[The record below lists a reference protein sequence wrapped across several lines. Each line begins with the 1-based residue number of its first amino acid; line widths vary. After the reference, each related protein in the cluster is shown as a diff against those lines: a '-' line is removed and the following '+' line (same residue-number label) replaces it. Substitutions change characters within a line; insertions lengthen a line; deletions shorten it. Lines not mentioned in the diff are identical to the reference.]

1 MNDGFHALDIVFFA
15 MVAVFLVLRLR
26 SVLGKRTGNERQ
38 PPRDW
43 GMPRREA
50 SAEARP
56 DNVPDNVID
65 LPGARKPAAEPLPEG
80 PVGSGLFAIQA
91 ADPSF
96 SLQGFLSGA
105 RIAFEMIVDAYGRGD
120 KKALRPLLA
129 DEVYQPFAN
138 AIDARADAGETLASE
153 LLGVRSAEVVE
164 ARMDGSMAL
173 VTVRFVSEQVNVL
186 KDAEGRVIEGDPTR
200 VTDVIDEWTFRRD
213 TKSRDPNWHLAA
225 TRAPEAD
232 DDQD

>member
-15 MVAVFLVLRLR
+15 MVAVFLIFRLR
-26 SVLGKRTGNERQ
+26 SVLGRRTGHERQ
-38 PPRDW
+38 PPNEWSMRRDA
-43 GMPRREA
+43 P
-50 SAEARP
+50 AEAQA
-56 DNVPDNVID
+56 DNVID
-65 LPGARKPAAEPLPEG
+65 LPGMRKPVAEKLPEG
-80 PVGSGLFAIQA
+80 PVGNGLLTIQA

-96 SLQGFLSGA
+96 SLQEFLSGA

-120 KKALRPLLA
+120 TKLLRPLLA
-129 DEVYQPFAN
+129 DEVYEPFAR
-138 AIDARADAGETLASE
+138 AIDARDRAGETLDSE

-164 ARMDGSMAL
+164 ARMDGAMAL

-213 TKSRDPNWHLAA
+213 TRSRNPNWQLAA
-225 TRAPEAD
+225 TRAPEPEH